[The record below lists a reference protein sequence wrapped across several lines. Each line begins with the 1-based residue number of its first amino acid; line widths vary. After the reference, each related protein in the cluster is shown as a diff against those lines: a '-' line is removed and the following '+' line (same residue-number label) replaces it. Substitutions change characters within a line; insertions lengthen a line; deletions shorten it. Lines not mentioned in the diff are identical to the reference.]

1 MKFKK
6 PGFWQ
11 KKESFISLILLPFSF
26 FLLMLIWF
34 KKKISNEKKF
44 NLPVLCIGNIY
55 IGGTGKTPLS
65 IFIAKELQKIEKK
78 PVIIKKFYDEH
89 NDEHLLIKKNNIPLI
104 TKKNRKDAIL
114 SADNKFDLVILD
126 DGFQDFKIK
135 KNMSV
140 LCFHS
145 NQLIGNGR
153 LFPSGPLRESLNALQ
168 RAEMVLIN
176 GKKNV
181 NFENKLYGINQKLKI
196 FYSRYNLI
204 NIQKYKDKNILAF
217 AGIGNADNFF
227 DLLRSNN
234 LKVKHSISFPDHY
247 NFKKNEI
254 IKIVEKAKNTD
265 CTILTTEKDFLR
277 IEKYNFSEINSCP
290 VELEIL
296 EKEKFIKSIKA
307 VYDKSY

>member
-1 MKFKK
+1 MKLNK
-6 PGFWQ
+6 PDFWQ

-65 IFIAKELQKIEKK
+65 ILIAKELQKIEKK

>member
-1 MKFKK
+1 MKLNK
-6 PGFWQ
+6 PDFWQ

-65 IFIAKELQKIEKK
+65 ILIAKELQKIEKK

-140 LCFHS
+140 LCFHG

-247 NFKKNEI
+247 NFKKDEI

>member
-34 KKKISNEKKF
+34 KKKVSNEKKF

-65 IFIAKELQKIEKK
+65 ILIAKELRKIEKK

-104 TKKNRKDAIL
+104 TKKSRKDAIL
-114 SADNKFDLVILD
+114 SAEKKFDLAILD
-126 DGFQDFKIK
+126 DGFQDYKIK

-145 NQLIGNGR
+145 SQLIGNGR
-153 LFPSGPLRESLNALQ
+153 AFPSGPLRESLSALQ
-168 RAEMVLIN
+168 RAEIVLIN
-176 GKKNV
+176 GQKNI
-181 NFENKLYGINQKLKI
+181 NFENKLYGINQNLKI
-196 FYSRYNLI
+196 FYSRYNFI
-204 NIQKYKDKNILAF
+204 NVQKYQDKNILAF
-217 AGIGNADNFF
+217 AGIGNTDNFF
-227 DLLRSNN
+227 DLLKSNN
-234 LKVKHSISFPDHY
+234 LRIKHSISFPDHY

-254 IKIVEKAKNTD
+254 IKIIEKAKNTD

-277 IEKYNFSEINSCP
+277 IEKYNFLEINSCP

-296 EKEKFIKSIKA
+296 EKEKFIKSIKK

>member
-1 MKFKK
+1 MKFNK

-34 KKKISNEKKF
+34 KKKVSNEKKF

-65 IFIAKELQKIEKK
+65 ILIAKELRKIEKK

-254 IKIVEKAKNTD
+254 IKIIEKAKNTD

-296 EKEKFIKSIKA
+296 EKEKFIKSIKR

>member
-1 MKFKK
+1 MKLNK
-6 PGFWQ
+6 PDFWQ

-65 IFIAKELQKIEKK
+65 ILIAKELQKIEKK

-140 LCFHS
+140 LCFHG

-254 IKIVEKAKNTD
+254 IKLVEKAKNTD

>member
-1 MKFKK
+1 MKFNK

-34 KKKISNEKKF
+34 KKKVSNEKKF

-65 IFIAKELQKIEKK
+65 ILIAKELRKIEKK

-104 TKKNRKDAIL
+104 TKKSRKDAIL
-114 SADNKFDLVILD
+114 SAENKFDLVILD
-126 DGFQDFKIK
+126 DGFQDYKIK

-145 NQLIGNGR
+145 GQLIGNGR
-153 LFPSGPLRESLNALQ
+153 AFPSGPLRESLSALQ
-168 RAEMVLIN
+168 RAEIVLIN
-176 GKKNV
+176 GQKNI
-181 NFENKLYGINQKLKI
+181 NFENKLYDINQNLKI

-204 NIQKYKDKNILAF
+204 NVQKYQDKNILAF
-217 AGIGNADNFF
+217 AGIGNTDNFF
-227 DLLRSNN
+227 DLLKINN
-234 LKVKHSISFPDHY
+234 LRVKHSISFPDHY

-254 IKIVEKAKNTD
+254 IEIIEKAKNTD

-296 EKEKFIKSIKA
+296 EKEKFIKSIKR

>member
-1 MKFKK
+1 MKLNK
-6 PGFWQ
+6 PDFWQ

-140 LCFHS
+140 LCFHG

-254 IKIVEKAKNTD
+254 IKIVEKAKNAD